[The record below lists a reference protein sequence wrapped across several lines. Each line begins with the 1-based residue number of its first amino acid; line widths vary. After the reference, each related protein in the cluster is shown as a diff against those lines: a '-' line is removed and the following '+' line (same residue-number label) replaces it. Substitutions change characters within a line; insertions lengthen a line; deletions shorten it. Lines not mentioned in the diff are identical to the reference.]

1 MGPLTYKHNAASIA
15 EDIQPTPRLEDR
27 WALETINVADAW
39 AHLQVVH
46 GEERP
51 GSGVTVGVLDTG
63 IDLSHP
69 MFIEGAAAGEVTEAF
84 LQDVEDETGEEFSHG
99 TGVASIITGRVN
111 PQYTYPY
118 TGIAPYAALRMFT
131 IPLGDPPPAD
141 TPFDPITLSALAMF
155 DEDEA
160 ALFQEIL
167 SQDLDILNL
176 SFVVQGLVE
185 NYDDVPELYAA
196 MGNTL
201 EALAQADRE
210 DRTILVWAAGNFNER
225 LCRPGTDNCTGDS
238 ETDYLGRPAGI
249 LDASSP
255 SLLAGLVAHA
265 EELRGHSIAV
275 VAIGEPEAAG
285 EGGETAAT
293 GEIAFFSNRCGIAA
307 DWCIAAPGEDVL
319 GAYSGPYEDE
329 IVRSYAYLSGTSFAA
344 PMVTGGLALMKQMFR
359 DQLRN
364 EELVTRL
371 FRTADK
377 SGPYADRDIYGQ
389 GLMDL
394 GAAVSPVGEPA
405 VTNEETVAG
414 GGTAVQQ
421 TRLGFGPAFGSRSA
435 SAFTGQE
442 IAAFDALGAP
452 FWYDLGDLVLSPA
465 PPSAGARL
473 REFLAAPS
481 IDPPEARPEAGAAPT
496 PLRLGIRQTP
506 GEAGAGHAL
515 LAPNALTL
523 TFGRPGGVVTTAFTH
538 RGRGEP
544 RCATRFGRTG
554 GMACRERAARPA
566 GGLARRAPQHAF
578 RDLGGSVRRPCR
590 RLLLRRPGPQ
600 SPRGRLAIRRQSRNR
615 AHPTPRAGRNHRR
628 RGTARDQRIRAPCLS
643 PDRRKRDA
651 AGLALPAASSRG
663 RRCRAVRSR
672 RPHCGPRGCS
682 PAARGRPCPRG
693 PAARSRSPLGT
704 AARGRRVASGGHRD
718 PPRRSRRRI
727 PTAALP
733 PGRMAGVVLMTAL
746 QLMTAP
752 PFGPNV
758 CPVT

>member
-1 MGPLTYKHNAASIA
+1 MCVATVEGCVGPFTYKRNAASVA
-15 EDIQPTPRLEDR
+15 EAIQSTPRLEDR

-46 GEERP
+46 GEDRP

-69 MFIEGAAAGEVTEAF
+69 TFIEGAAAGEVTEAF

-99 TGVASIITGRVN
+99 TGVASIIAGRVN

-118 TGIAPYAALRMFT
+118 TGIAPHAALRMFA
-131 IPLGDPPPAD
+131 IPLGDPPPAN

-160 ALFQEIL
+160 ALFREIL
-167 SQDLDILNL
+167 SEDLDVLNL
-176 SFVVQGLVE
+176 SFGVQGLVE
-185 NYDDVPELYAA
+185 NYDDVPELHAA

-201 EALAQADRE
+201 EVLAQADRE
-210 DRTILVWAAGNFNER
+210 DRTILVWAAGNSNER

-255 SLLAGLVAHA
+255 SLLAGLVAHT

-275 VAIGEPEAAG
+275 VAIGEPVAAG
-285 EGGETAAT
+285 EDGETAAT
-293 GEIAFFSNRCGIAA
+293 GEIALFSNRCGIAA
-307 DWCIAAPGEDVL
+307 DWCIAAPGVGVL
-319 GAYSGPYEDE
+319 GAYFGPYEDE
-329 IVRSYAYLSGTSFAA
+329 IVRGYAYLSGTSFAA
-344 PMVTGGLALMKQMFR
+344 PMVSGGIALMKQMFR
-359 DQLRN
+359 DQVRS

-377 SGPYADRDIYGQ
+377 SGPYADRDVYGQ

-405 VTNEETVAG
+405 VTSEETVVG
-414 GGTAVQQ
+414 GGTPVQQ
-421 TRLGFGPAFGSRSA
+421 TRLGLGPAFGGRSA
-435 SAFTGQE
+435 SAFAGQE

-481 IDPPEARPEAGAAPT
+481 IDPPEAESDAGAAPA

-506 GEAGAGHAL
+506 GEAGTGHAL

-523 TFGRPGGVVTTAFTH
+523 TFGQPGGVVTTAFTTE
-538 RGRGEP
+538 GE
-544 RCATRFGRTG
+544 
-554 GMACRERAARPA
+554 ESHDARPA
-566 GGLARRAPQHAF
+566 SGALVSWRAANVPLGLRAGWLGERRSMLSATSEGAFGGLAADSFFVGLDLNHRA
-578 RDLGGSVRRPCR
+578 GGWRFGG
-590 RLLLRRPGPQ
+590 GPEI
-600 SPRGRLAIRRQSRNR
+600 GLAR
-615 AHPTPRAGRNHRR
+615 PRA
-628 RGTARDQRIRAPCLS
+628 RGGII
-643 PDRRKRDA
+643 
-651 AGLALPAASSRG
+651 AGVEPLATSAFALHASR
-663 RRCRAVRSR
+663 
-672 RPHCGPRGCS
+672 
-682 PAARGRPCPRG
+682 
-693 PAARSRSPLGT
+693 
-704 AARGRRVASGGHRD
+704 
-718 PPRRSRRRI
+718 
-727 PTAALP
+727 PTAANGMLQVSLSQP
-733 PGRMAGVVLMTAL
+733 LRVEDGDAVLSVPAGRTPDREVVRRRLAADLAPAGRQLDLSVRWERPLAHGELRLGAIATRHAGHDAESRAQLSVLAGWR
-746 QLMTAP
+746 AS
-752 PFGPNV
+752 F
-758 CPVT
+758 